1 MKKSHARLFEYFH
14 FLANS
19 FLLNCDNKMKKT
31 LVMNYFLVL
40 DRYVTAGAAWFN
52 GAFSKVAKA
61 GHVAGAKTREKFHL
75 AVSNLT
81 TKVDSYA
88 FLYLLNYDN

>member
-1 MKKSHARLFEYFH
+1 MKI
-14 FLANS
+14 
-19 FLLNCDNKMKKT
+19 T

-61 GHVAGAKTREKFHL
+61 GHVAGTKTREKFHL

-88 FLYLLNYDN
+88 FLYLLNYDK